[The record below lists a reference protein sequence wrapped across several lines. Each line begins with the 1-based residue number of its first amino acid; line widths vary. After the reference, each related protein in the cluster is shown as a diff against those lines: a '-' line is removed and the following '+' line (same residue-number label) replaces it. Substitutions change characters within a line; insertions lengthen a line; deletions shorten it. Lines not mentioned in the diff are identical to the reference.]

1 MLQVFF
7 LLKRLG
13 VRGENDEMVGFGG
26 DPFAVEYKDIF
37 SSQDKIFTCLSFL
50 HIERNFPII
59 NFIPGPIH
67 TLSEGLY

>member
-26 DPFAVEYKDIF
+26 YPFTAEYKEIF
-37 SSQDKIFTCLSFL
+37 WSRDKIFTCLSFL

-59 NFIPGPIH
+59 NFIPGLIH
-67 TLSEGLY
+67 TFSEGLY

>member
-26 DPFAVEYKDIF
+26 DSFCIAEYKDIF
-37 SSQDKIFTCLSFL
+37 SSQGKIFTCL
-50 HIERNFPII
+50 
-59 NFIPGPIH
+59 
-67 TLSEGLY
+67 